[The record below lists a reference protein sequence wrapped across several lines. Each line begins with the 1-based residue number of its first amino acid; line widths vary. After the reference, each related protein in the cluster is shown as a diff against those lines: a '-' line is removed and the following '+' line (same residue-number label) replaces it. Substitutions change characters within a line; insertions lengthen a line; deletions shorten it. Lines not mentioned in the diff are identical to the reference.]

1 MPTPPF
7 SRELAQKTIQAI
19 LDAYEDGFELIRGGR
34 PSARIEGARRL
45 DIPVNTMA
53 SRLRAAELYY
63 GMRLPDIPPP
73 RKSKPSKPSAPPP
86 GSAPWAPRPAKQDDL
101 PAAVRAIL
109 MKRHATLP
117 ELARATMA
125 DAEAVVNALNQ
136 LRDDGTNII
145 HRGEIY
151 EIAKF
156 QQASYVDGPVLEIIS
171 RPDNTYLFG
180 ACGDQH
186 IGSKYFREDVASDVY
201 ERYSRAG
208 VQAAFNTGNWIDG
221 EARFNKHDLAV
232 HGMAAQLDALSELYP
247 RGEGFDTY
255 AVVGRDHEGW
265 YEQREG
271 VNIGQYAET
280 VMRSKGRKDWHHIGL
295 MESHVILKNA
305 NTGKTA
311 TLAVVHPGGGSAYA
325 LSYSIQKI
333 VESLEGGEKP
343 HVAFYGHYHKLWSGN
358 IRNIWCFQ
366 TGCAQD
372 QTPFMRQRRL
382 EAHVGAYLAG
392 LEQDPETGAIIACTA
407 TCYRYFNRSYYGEA
421 VNNRWSSSSPVKPL
435 IRTIGGV

>member
-1 MPTPPF
+1 
-7 SRELAQKTIQAI
+7 
-19 LDAYEDGFELIRGGR
+19 
-34 PSARIEGARRL
+34 
-45 DIPVNTMA
+45 
-53 SRLRAAELYY
+53 
-63 GMRLPDIPPP
+63 
-73 RKSKPSKPSAPPP
+73 
-86 GSAPWAPRPAKQDDL
+86 
-101 PAAVRAIL
+101 
-109 MKRHATLP
+109 MKRQATLP

-125 DAEAVVNALNQ
+125 DAEAVISALSQ
-136 LRDDGTNII
+136 LRDEGCNIL

-151 EIAKF
+151 EIAKL
-156 QQASYVDGPVLEIIS
+156 QQASYVDGPALEIIS

-186 IGSKYFREDVASDVY
+186 IGSKYFREDVVRDVY
-201 ERYSRAG
+201 DRYARAG

-255 AVVGRDHEGW
+255 AVAGRDHEGW

-271 VNIGQYAET
+271 INIGQYAES
-280 VMRSKGRKDWHHIGL
+280 VMRSKGREDWHHIGF
-295 MESHVILKNA
+295 MESHVILRNA

-343 HVAFYGHYHKLWSGN
+343 HAALYGHYHKLWSGN
-358 IRNIWCFQ
+358 IRNIWCLQ

-372 QTPFMRQRRL
+372 QTPFMRQHRL

-392 LEQDPETGAIIACTA
+392 FEQDPNTGALIGCTA

-421 VNNRWSSSSPVKPL
+421 ANNRWSGSAPVKPL